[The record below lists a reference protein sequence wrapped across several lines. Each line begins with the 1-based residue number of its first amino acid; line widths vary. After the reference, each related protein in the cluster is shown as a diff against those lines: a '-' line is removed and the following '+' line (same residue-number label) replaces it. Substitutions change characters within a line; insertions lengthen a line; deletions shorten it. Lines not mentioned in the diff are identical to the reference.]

1 MRKIWSVGLGL
12 GGYGELETSGPRQSI
27 ARGAR
32 VRATRTRRRAHT
44 IYEAARALAQEGKGG
59 GNGDVYLSHVLLA
72 AMLSQK
78 ATSPILCYRASATA
92 RPTGYKKKAS
102 VNG

>member
-59 GNGDVYLSHVLLA
+59 GSG
-72 AMLSQK
+72 
-78 ATSPILCYRASATA
+78 TSIHHTYS
-92 RPTGYKKKAS
+92 
-102 VNG
+102 